1 MERLK
6 EVDMGKMIP
15 FDTDEKSLNL
25 ISMIAI
31 SFVIGIFAG
40 FGAILFKGMIGFV
53 HNLSFSG
60 KLNVVFDVYQH
71 AAKSVWGIGFIF
83 VPVLGAVI
91 VCWLTQKFAPEARG
105 HGVPEVMNAIYYN
118 DGKIR
123 PIVALVKSIC
133 SSISIG
139 TGGSV
144 GREGPIIQIGAAFGS
159 FMGQFIKMAVRQ
171 RVALIAAGAAAGIA
185 ATFNTPIGG
194 LAFAIELM
202 LVSVSAVNV
211 VIVSVATVTATIISR
226 AILGVMPSF
235 FVPSLGLPL
244 THALSPFLIS
254 VFLPFG
260 IVMGV
265 AAALFTHTIYWVEDH
280 SAQLIKNPYARHMS
294 GMFVLGIM
302 LYATMMFSGHYY
314 AEGVGYSTI
323 MDVLE
328 GVLTSP
334 WFLLMLFVLKLLA
347 TGLTLGTGA
356 SGGVFSPSLFMGAT
370 LGAAYGGFV
379 AHMFPGL
386 HVSLPLF
393 AVAGMAAMVAGST
406 GAVLTAIIMTV
417 EQTRDYADILPII
430 LSVAIAYVVRV
441 KITTESIYTLKL
453 YRRGFSLPQGLQA
466 AISVT
471 KRAKQVMDRRF
482 EVIDTNG
489 VDAWAQQEGDQELSS
504 YAIVTSE
511 NQMIGVINRDLG
523 YLMADV
529 DVRKLIDT
537 GYSVISENTTWPVI
551 LREMTRQGVK
561 VILVS
566 KLNQAKTPTE
576 IVGVIT
582 QAEIISAAHQQ
593 AKFVET

>member
-1 MERLK
+1 MRHTTQTESS
-6 EVDMGKMIP
+6 
-15 FDTDEKSLNL
+15 EKSLNIIWMIV
-25 ISMIAI
+25 IS
-31 SFVIGIFAG
+31 VIIGVFAG
-40 FGAILFKGMIGFV
+40 FGSILFRGMIGLV
-53 HNLSFSG
+53 HNLSFKGEFS
-60 KLNVVFDVYQH
+60 VMFDAYQH

-83 VPVLGAVI
+83 VPVIGAVI

-105 HGVPEVMNAIYYN
+105 HGVPEVMDAIYYRE
-118 DGKIR
+118 GKIR
-123 PIVALVKSIC
+123 PIVALVKSVC

-159 FMGQFIKMAVRQ
+159 VMGQFVNMAVRQ

-194 LAFAIELM
+194 LAFAVELM

-211 VIVSVATVTATIISR
+211 VIVSVATVTATVISR
-226 AILGVMPSF
+226 AMLGVAPSF
-235 FVPSLGLPL
+235 FVPSLSLPL
-244 THALSPFLIS
+244 THALSPFLIGT
-254 VFLPFG
+254 FLPFG
-260 IVMGV
+260 ILMGA
-265 AAALFTHTIYWVEDH
+265 AAALFTHTIYWFEDQ
-280 SAQLIKNPYARHMS
+280 SAVLIKNPYTRHMS
-294 GMFVLGIM
+294 GMFVLGVM
-302 LYATMMFSGHYY
+302 LYLTLCFSGHYY
-314 AEGVGYSTI
+314 VGGVGYSTI

-328 GVLTSP
+328 SALTNP

-370 LGAAYGGFV
+370 LGAAYGGFL
-379 AHMFPGL
+379 AYLFPGL

-406 GAVLTAIIMTV
+406 GAVLTAITMTI

-430 LSVAIAYVVRV
+430 LSVSIAYVVRV

-466 AISVT
+466 GIAAT

-482 EVIDTNG
+482 VVIDDNG
-489 VDAWAQQEGDQELSS
+489 VDLWAQQEGSEKLSP
-504 YAIVTSE
+504 YAVVASE
-511 NQMIGVINRDLG
+511 NNILGVIRRDLG

-529 DVRKLIDT
+529 DVHKLIDT
-537 GYSVISENTTWPVI
+537 AYCIISENTTWPVM
-551 LREMTRQGVK
+551 LREMNNQDVK
-561 VILVS
+561 VVLVS
-566 KLNQAKTPTE
+566 KSSKSNGIAD

-582 QAEIISAAHQQ
+582 QAEIVSAANQQ
-593 AKFVET
+593 AKFI

>member
-1 MERLK
+1 M
-6 EVDMGKMIP
+6 DHTTQP
-15 FDTDEKSLNL
+15 DSHEKSLHL
-25 ISMIAI
+25 VPMIAI
-31 SFVIGIFAG
+31 SLVIGIFAG
-40 FGAILFKGMIGFV
+40 FGAIAFKAMIGFV
-53 HNLSFSG
+53 HNLSFNG

-91 VCWLTQKFAPEARG
+91 VCWLTQTFAPEARG

-159 FMGQFIKMAVRQ
+159 FMGQVITMAVRQ

-226 AILGVMPSF
+226 AILGIMPSF
-235 FVPSLGLPL
+235 FVPSLALPL
-244 THALSPFLIS
+244 MHALSPFLIS
-254 VFLPFG
+254 LFLPFG

-265 AAALFTHTIYWVEDH
+265 AAALFTHTIYWIEDR
-280 SAQLIKNPYARHMS
+280 SAELIKNPYTRHMS
-294 GMFVLGIM
+294 GMFILGIM
-302 LYATMMFSGHYY
+302 LYTMMMFSGHYY
-314 AEGVGYSTI
+314 VEGVGYATI

-328 GVLTSP
+328 GILTSP
-334 WFLLMLFVLKLLA
+334 WVLLMLFALKLLA

-370 LGAAYGGFV
+370 LGAAYGGF
-379 AHMFPGL
+379 ATHMFPGL
-386 HVSLPLF
+386 HMSLPLF

-406 GAVLTAIIMTV
+406 GAVLTAIVMTV
-417 EQTRDYADILPII
+417 EQTRDYANILPIM
-430 LSVAIAYVVRV
+430 LSVAIAYIVRV

-482 EVIDTNG
+482 TVIDTNG
-489 VDAWAQQEGDQELSS
+489 VAEWVRQEGKQELSS
-504 YAIVTSE
+504 YAVVAVD
-511 NQMIGVINRDLG
+511 NQIIGVINRDLG

-529 DVRKLIDT
+529 DVDKLIDT
-537 GYSVISENTTWPVI
+537 GYGVISENTTWSAM
-551 LREMTRQGVK
+551 LREMTREDIK
-561 VILVS
+561 VILV
-566 KLNQAKTPTE
+566 AKSNKATTPAD

-582 QAEIISAAHQQ
+582 QADIINAAHQQ
-593 AKFVET
+593 AKFLES